1 VLGRLIQRMI
11 WWELLKVFSLCFVA
25 ITGLLLMGGLFAE
38 ATQKGLEP
46 GQILMVI
53 PLLIPSTLPYTLPAT
68 TLFATCVVYGRMSH
82 DNEILAIKA
91 AGVNVMRVVSP
102 GLLLGLTMS
111 LTTAGLYY
119 HVIPNTQFM
128 LRFRVMEDIEEFL
141 YTMLR
146 KDNGLNYPQLP
157 WIIQVKGVE
166 GRKLMSPVF
175 IRRDEKG
182 NVDVVVRARE
192 AELRVDLPNKQLIV
206 KMVDCDIKSIDPKLC
221 SGYLKDKDWPI
232 DLPPDLWKKEKT
244 RERDMNW
251 HELFARREFLE
262 EEIQK
267 LQVRIASDQA
277 LFNLGNAPENLKK
290 QHLVNLENEIRERR
304 RWISSLEGEM
314 HMRPALSL
322 GCLCFVLVGCPVG
335 IWFSRSDYLSAFI
348 TCFLPIVMLYYPALL
363 CGISMGKSG
372 KIPAPAIWGAD
383 GAMAVV
389 SLWLYYKLLKN

>member
-1 VLGRLIQRMI
+1 MI
-11 WWELLKVFSLCFVA
+11 WWELLKVFLLCFVA

-46 GQILMVI
+46 AQILMVI

-82 DNEILAIKA
+82 DSEILAIKA
-91 AGVNVMRVVSP
+91 AGVNIMRVVSP
-102 GLLLGLTMS
+102 GLWLGLTMS
-111 LTTAGLYY
+111 VTTAALYY
-119 HVIPNTQFM
+119 EIIPDTQFM

-146 KDNGLNYPQLP
+146 KDNGLNYAQLP

-166 GRKLMSPVF
+166 GRKLIVPVF
-175 IRRDEKG
+175 IRRDDKG

-192 AELRVDLPNKQLIV
+192 AELRVDLANKQLIV
-206 KMVDCDIKSIDPKLC
+206 KMVDCDIKSIDPNLC
-221 SGYLKDKDWPI
+221 SGYLKDKEWPI
-232 DLPPDLWKKEKT
+232 DLPPELWKKDKT
-244 RERDMNW
+244 RERDMTW
-251 HELFARREFLE
+251 DELFSRRDEIE
-262 EEIQK
+262 EEIRK
-267 LQVRIASDQA
+267 LETVVATHKAAI
-277 LFNLGNAPENLKK
+277 NMGHAPDHFPKHVED
-290 QHLVNLENEIRERR
+290 LENQIKERR
-304 RWISSLEGEM
+304 RWISSIEGEM
-314 HMRPALSL
+314 HMRPALAL
-322 GCLCFVLVGCPVG
+322 GCFFFVLVGCPVG

-348 TCFLPIVMLYYPALL
+348 TCFLPIVMIYYPALL

-383 GAMAVV
+383 GAMAVF